1 MGARHFLKWKRSRAL
16 HQTANDL
23 CPEPQRYMHISWEP
37 TYMLWF
43 GRIIISIIIKNRYI
57 YYIIIFIPLVHSG
70 PASVDSG
77 VSVFMLPLSEGII
90 WQICLR
96 LSLPIEC
103 LLAMESWV
111 QYSSSFYPAL
121 IIHVGD
127 QSITKKS
134 TTQHIIVME

>member
-16 HQTANDL
+16 HQTANNL
-23 CPEPQRYMHISWEP
+23 CPEPRRYMHISWEP

-57 YYIIIFIPLVHSG
+57 YYIIIFISLVHSG

-90 WQICLR
+90 NGKYVSDCLCQLNAYLRWKAGFNTPR
-96 LSLPIEC
+96 LFIQPSLSMLVTNPSPRNLQHNT
-103 LLAMESWV
+103 LL
-111 QYSSSFYPAL
+111 
-121 IIHVGD
+121 
-127 QSITKKS
+127 
-134 TTQHIIVME
+134 